1 MVYTL
6 IDHRNDVIKCST
18 LKWNNKPQ
26 ASGFTAKFRTFYGI
40 ISVVYKNVE
49 HGKLWSICFTI
60 TFIFYEKQKTKQPA
74 LCDMLRRFRG
84 LYSYRP

>member
-26 ASGFTAKFRTFYGI
+26 ASGFTAKFWTFYGI

-49 HGKLWSICFTI
+49 HEKLWSICFYDNI
-60 TFIFYEKQKTKQPA
+60 YFLRKPKAKQPA
-74 LCDMLRRFRG
+74 LCDMLRHFRG